1 MHVFLLIIIIFISV
15 LLPKCYNI
23 FFPPPPIFSCVEV
36 PIIPHK
42 TGVWGRLAD
51 LNLEYEDVSDN
62 KSTTASRLLWQRRL
76 LLTHDD
82 AGRLLE
88 LHCSQGFYVTTDDYI
103 LPGN

>member
-1 MHVFLLIIIIFISV
+1 MLQHIF
-15 LLPKCYNI
+15 P
-23 FFPPPPIFSCVEV
+23 PPPPIFSCVEV